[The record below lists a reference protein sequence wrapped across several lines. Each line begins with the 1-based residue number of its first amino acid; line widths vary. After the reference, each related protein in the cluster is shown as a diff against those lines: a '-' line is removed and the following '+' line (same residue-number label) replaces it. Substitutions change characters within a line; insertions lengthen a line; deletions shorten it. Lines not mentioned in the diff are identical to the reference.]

1 MSIVSNRMN
10 EVMKVLTIT
19 GTIFIPLSFITG
31 LYGMNFDTSLPGNM
45 PLLKLPFGYIMALSI
60 MVGVA
65 GSMLVFIWRKGWFSS
80 G

>member
-1 MSIVSNRMN
+1 MN

-45 PLLKLPFGYIMALSI
+45 PELMLPFGYVFAVILMLSMAS
-60 MVGVA
+60 G
-65 GSMLVFIWRKGWFSS
+65 MLIFIWRKGWFSS